1 MRKKI
6 IIGTIVLVLGAGGVA
21 GYAALGNKQPK
32 GVPVTLGAVVQKDM
46 ENKIM
51 TTGRVKMKQEMT
63 VYAGASGRITS
74 LAVEEGTVVKKGQ
87 VVGMIDTQDIE
98 NQLLDMD
105 SQLLDAA
112 GQIVE
117 IDAQIKQKQAEIAKL
132 KANTEPLEIS
142 KASVVV
148 KQTEQDYAGAK
159 REYERIKLLV
169 EQGVEKKQ
177 ELDKATDRLDES
189 RLKVQTARYELQLK
203 QKGPK
208 PEDVNTAYTELSA
221 LQVKKQNAIA
231 KKGSVERKRTNLEA
245 QKAQTVITAPMDGT
259 IITRKAK
266 QGEQATKGG
275 ELFTIGSAGALYI
288 EADINE
294 ADSSKIN
301 IGQAAII
308 EGNALGKKKVNARIT
323 SVSPVA
329 VTTQEKSQGQQEE
342 KAKLTAKLELIE
354 PVPALRAGFRVD
366 VTIVYESRKQA
377 VQVPIEAIQKSD
389 NDSKS
394 FVWVNE
400 NGRAK
405 KKVVVTGMENELFAE
420 VKQGLRA
427 GDQIITNPGPQ
438 LKEQEPIIESVPESP
453 GLK

>member
-21 GYAALGNKQPK
+21 GYAALGNKQPQ
-32 GVPVTLGAVVQKDM
+32 GIPVTLGAVVQKDM

-63 VYAGASGRITS
+63 VYAGVSGRLAS
-74 LAVEEGTVVKKGQ
+74 LAIEEGMAVKKGQ
-87 VVGMIDTQDIE
+87 NVGMIDTQDME

-117 IDAQIKQKQAEIAKL
+117 IEAQIKNKQAEIAKL
-132 KANTEPLEIS
+132 KASTEPLEIS
-142 KASVVV
+142 KAAVAV
-148 KQTEQDYAGAK
+148 KQAEQEHASAK
-159 REYERIKLLV
+159 REYERLKLLV
-169 EQGVEKKQ
+169 EQGGEKKQ
-177 ELDKATDRLDES
+177 ELDKAADRMNES
-189 RLKVQTARYELQLK
+189 QFKVQTLRYELQLK

-208 PEDVNTAYTELSA
+208 PEDVNTAYTELAS

-231 KKGSVERKRTNLEA
+231 KKGSVEGKRANLEA
-245 QKAQTVITAPMDGT
+245 QKAQMVITAPMDGT

-266 QGEQATKGG
+266 PGEQTNKGS
-275 ELFTIGSAGALYI
+275 ELFTIGSTGALYI

-294 ADSSKIN
+294 ADSSKIK
-301 IGQAAII
+301 IGQAAVI
-308 EGNALGKKKVNARIT
+308 EGNALGKGKVNAKIIA
-323 SVSPVA
+323 VSPVA
-329 VTTQEKSQGQQEE
+329 IMTQEKSQGQQEE
-342 KAKLTAKLELIE
+342 KAKLTVKLELTE
-354 PVPALRAGFRVD
+354 PAPALRAGFRVD
-366 VTIVYESRKQA
+366 VTIVHESRKQA

-389 NDSKS
+389 NGTTS

-405 KKVVVTGMENELFAE
+405 KKTIVTGMENELFAE

-427 GDQIITNPGPQ
+427 GEKVITNPGPQ
-438 LKEQEPIIESVPESP
+438 LKEQELITESISENP